1 MSASDDPAAAPVPE
15 PRGRIGTALGI
26 AITVVAIVLAVS
38 FGVERGDDEARV
50 AKEVVELH
58 ELPPEGPIPPA
69 AGTPAGGRFAANAA
83 AAGWVPIGTRED
95 RLEGREVH
103 TTYWQKA
110 GSLVAQ
116 TTVSGAPVAIPQSG
130 FQTGRQGVL
139 LRSFDED
146 GRTAVAWNENGHTVV
161 ISGIRIS
168 RASLY
173 NLAGG
178 PARASPPGGG

>member
-1 MSASDDPAAAPVPE
+1 MAAIVAPAPRPVRCQDPPMAASDDPVAAPVPE

-58 ELPPEGPIPPA
+58 ELPPEGPVPPA
-69 AGTPAGGRFAANAA
+69 PGTPADGRFAANAA

-95 RLEGREVH
+95 RLEGRDIH

-116 TTVSGAPVAIPQSG
+116 TTVSGARWPYRRA
-130 FQTGRQGVL
+130 
-139 LRSFDED
+139 
-146 GRTAVAWNENGHTVV
+146 A
-161 ISGIRIS
+161 S
-168 RASLY
+168 R
-173 NLAGG
+173 
-178 PARASPPGGG
+178 PGGGACCCAASTRTAAPRWRGPRTATRW